1 MIRILTLATAVA
13 ALSLASCAGM
23 KKKECSSCCATK
35 PAKKE
40 CCAKAEA
47 AGKKCEVCAKGKA
60 HQH

>member
-1 MIRILTLATAVA
+1 MIRILTLAIAAA
-13 ALSLASCAGM
+13 ALSLASCASM
-23 KKKECSSCCATK
+23 KKKECTSCCEK

-47 AGKKCEVCAKGKA
+47 AGKKCEVCAKGKEG

>member
-13 ALSLASCAGM
+13 ALSLASCASM
-23 KKKECSSCCATK
+23 KKECSTCCEK

>member
-13 ALSLASCAGM
+13 GLSLTSCASM
-23 KKKECSSCCATK
+23 KKECSSCCATK

-47 AGKKCEVCAKGKA
+47 AGKKCDVCAKDKA
-60 HQH
+60 HKH

>member
-1 MIRILTLATAVA
+1 MIRILILTTAIA

-23 KKKECSSCCATK
+23 KKEKCSSCCAT

-40 CCAKAEA
+40 CCVKAEA

>member
-13 ALSLASCAGM
+13 ALSLASCASM
-23 KKKECSSCCATK
+23 KKENCSSCCAK

-47 AGKKCEVCAKGKA
+47 AGKKCDTCAKG